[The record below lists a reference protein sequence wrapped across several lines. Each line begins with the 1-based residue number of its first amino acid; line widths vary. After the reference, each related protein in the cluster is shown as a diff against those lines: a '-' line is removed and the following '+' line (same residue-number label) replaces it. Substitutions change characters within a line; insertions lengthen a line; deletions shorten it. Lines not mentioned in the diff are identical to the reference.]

1 MSSAATDTKK
11 ETRDAVAALGEKYKY
26 GFVTDIE
33 MERAP
38 KGLCENTVRYIS
50 ARKGE
55 PAWMLEWRLGAFRR
69 WGEMK
74 EPNWAKVHYPSIDY
88 QGAYY
93 YAAPKNQPKKQSLDE
108 VDPKLLETYKKL
120 GIPLSEQMALAG
132 VAVDAVFDSVS
143 VATTFKE
150 KLNEA
155 GVIFCPISE
164 AIRDYP
170 DLVRKYLG
178 SVVPVTDNFF
188 ATLNSAVFSD
198 GTFVYV
204 PKGVRCPMEL
214 STYFRINA
222 SETGQFER
230 TLIVADEGSYV
241 SYFEGCTAPKRDE
254 NQLHAAVVELVALE
268 GAEIKYSTVQNW
280 YPGDEEGKGGI
291 YNFVTKRGDCRG
303 DRSKISW
310 TQVETGS
317 AITWK
322 YPSCIL
328 RGDNSSGEF
337 YSIAISNGYQQVDS
351 GTKMIH
357 LGKNTSSRIISKGI
371 AAGHSQNTYR
381 GLVTSHRKATG
392 ARNFTACDSLLIGD
406 RCGAHTVPY
415 IEAKNS
421 SATFEHE
428 ATTSKISEDVLFYC
442 VQRGLSQEE
451 AVGLVV
457 NGFVKDVLQQLPMEF
472 AVEAQKLISISLEGS
487 VG

>member
-1 MSSAATDTKK
+1 MAAI
-11 ETRDAVAALGEKYKY
+11 ETREKVAALGEKYKY

-38 KGLCENTVRYIS
+38 KGLSEDTVRYIS
-50 ARKGE
+50 AKKGE
-55 PAWMLEWRLGAFRR
+55 PDWMLEWRLGAFAR
-69 WGEMK
+69 WQQMK
-74 EPNWAKVHYPSIDY
+74 EPNWARVHYQKIEY
-88 QGAYY
+88 QNAFY
-93 YAAPKNQPKKQSLDE
+93 YAAPKNTPLKQSLDE

-120 GIPLSEQMALAG
+120 GIPLSEQMALDG

-170 DLVRKYLG
+170 DLVKKYLG

-188 ATLNSAVFSD
+188 ATLNAAVFSD

-230 TLIVADEGSYV
+230 TLIIADEGSYV
-241 SYFEGCTAPKRDE
+241 SYLEGCTAPMRDE
-254 NQLHAAVVELVALE
+254 NQLHAAVVELIALE

-280 YPGDEEGKGGI
+280 YPGDENGVGGI
-291 YNFVTKRGDCRG
+291 YNFVTKRGECRG
-303 DRSKISW
+303 HNSKISW

-322 YPSCIL
+322 YPSCVL
-328 RGDNSSGEF
+328 KGDNSIGEF
-337 YSIAISNGYQQVDS
+337 YSVAVANNYQQADT
-351 GTKMIH
+351 GTKMLHI
-357 LGKNTSSRIISKGI
+357 GRNTKSTIVSKGI
-371 AAGHSQNTYR
+371 SAGHAENTYH
-381 GLVTSHRKATG
+381 GLVKILPGADG
-392 ARNFTACDSLLIGD
+392 ARNFTQCDSLLMGPH
-406 RCGAHTVPY
+406 CAAHTFPY
-415 IEAKNS
+415 MEVKNPT
-421 SATFEHE
+421 ATVEHE
-428 ATTSKISEDVLFYC
+428 ASTSKIGEDQLFYC
-442 VQRGLSQEE
+442 LQRGLSAED
-451 AVGLVV
+451 AVNMIVSGFCKVV
-457 NGFVKDVLQQLPMEF
+457 FKELPMEF
-472 AVEAQKLISISLEGS
+472 AVEAQNLLSVSLEGA

>member
-1 MSSAATDTKK
+1 MAAVL
-11 ETRDAVAALGEKYKY
+11 ETTERVADLAGEKYKY

-33 MERAP
+33 MERAE
-38 KGLCENTVRYIS
+38 KGLNEDIVRFIS
-50 ARKGE
+50 AKEGE
-55 PAWMLEWRLGAFRR
+55 PEWMLEWRLEAFQR
-69 WGEMK
+69 WKEMT
-74 EPNWAKVHYPSIDY
+74 EPKWARVHYPPIDY
-88 QGAYY
+88 QNAYY
-93 YAAPKNQPKKQSLDE
+93 YAAPKSQADRPKNLDE

-120 GIPLSEQMALAG
+120 GIPLSEQKLLAG

-143 VATTFKE
+143 VATTFKA
-150 KLNEA
+150 KLTEA

-178 SVVPVTDNFF
+178 TVVPVTDNFF

-230 TLIVADEGSYV
+230 TLIIADKGSYV
-241 SYFEGCTAPKRDE
+241 SYLEGCTAPKRDE
-254 NQLHAAVVELVALE
+254 NQLHAAVVELVTLDD
-268 GAEIKYSTVQNW
+268 AEIKYATVQNW
-280 YPGDEEGKGGI
+280 YPGNSEGVGGI
-291 YNFVTKRGDCRG
+291 FNFVTKRGDCRG
-303 DRSKISW
+303 NNSKISW

-328 RGDNSSGEF
+328 RGDNSRGEF
-337 YSIAISNGYQQVDS
+337 YSIAISNGHQQVDS
-351 GTKMIH
+351 GTKMLH
-357 LGKNTSSRIISKGI
+357 LGKNTTSRIISKGI
-371 AAGHSQNTYR
+371 AAGVSQNTYR
-381 GLVTSHRKATG
+381 GLVTAHRKATG
-392 ARNFTACDSLLIGD
+392 ARNFTACDSLLFGFKD
-406 RCGAHTVPY
+406 TATTVPY

-421 SATFEHE
+421 SAVFEHE
-428 ATTSKISEDVLFYC
+428 ATTSKVSEDTLFYC
-442 VQRGLSQEE
+442 MQRGLSQEE
-451 AVGLVV
+451 AVALVV

>member
-1 MSSAATDTKK
+1 MAAM
-11 ETRDAVAALGEKYKY
+11 ETREKVSALAEKYKY

-38 KGLCENTVRYIS
+38 KGLSEDTVRYVS
-50 ARKGE
+50 TKKGE
-55 PAWMLEWRLGAFRR
+55 PDWMLQWRLSAFRR
-69 WGEMK
+69 WTQMK
-74 EPNWAKVHYPSIDY
+74 EPSWARVHYPKIDY
-88 QGAYY
+88 QDAYY
-93 YAAPKNQPKKQSLDE
+93 YAAPKNTPLKQSLDE

-120 GIPLSEQMALAG
+120 GIPLHEQMALAG

-143 VATTFKE
+143 VATTFKA

-155 GVIFCPISE
+155 GVIFCPMSE
-164 AIRDYP
+164 AIREHP
-170 DLVRKYLG
+170 ELVKKYLG

-198 GTFVYV
+198 GSFVYV

-241 SYFEGCTAPKRDE
+241 SYLEGCTAPKRDE

-280 YPGDEEGKGGI
+280 YPGDENGLGGI

-322 YPSCIL
+322 YPSFIL
-328 RGDNSSGEF
+328 RGDNFRGEF

-351 GTKMIH
+351 GTKRLH
-357 LGKNTSSRIISKGI
+357 LGKNTRSRIISKGI
-371 AAGHSQNTYR
+371 SAGKAQNTYR
-381 GLVTSHRKATG
+381 GLVSAHRKATG
-392 ARNFTACDSLLIGD
+392 ARNFTACDSLLI
-406 RCGAHTVPY
+406 
-415 IEAKNS
+415 
-421 SATFEHE
+421 
-428 ATTSKISEDVLFYC
+428 
-442 VQRGLSQEE
+442 
-451 AVGLVV
+451 
-457 NGFVKDVLQQLPMEF
+457 
-472 AVEAQKLISISLEGS
+472 
-487 VG
+487 